1 MMMTRRVTGSLMIA
15 SLVMARSIAA
25 FIAAFATL
33 TASMAAAQT
42 LKIASPQRGSWEG
55 AIPELGKQAGIFKKH
70 GLDLEIV
77 YTSGGGETLQV
88 VISGAVDIGLSA
100 GTAGTFGA
108 FAKGAP
114 IRILGASSTGSQ
126 EVFWYTKSSS
136 PLTRMQDAHGK
147 TISYSTT
154 GASSHITALRFIS
167 EYGLKD
173 AKAVASGD
181 VSTTITQVMS
191 GQIDIGWCVAPFN
204 LEPLRKGEIRLLA
217 RGSDIARVRG
227 QTIRVQIVNAAA
239 LAQKRDAVRR
249 YLAAYRE
256 TLEWMY
262 ESPDAVKRYV
272 EFSGLPEISVREMMQ
287 NFITKDSLQIDR
299 IAGIVESLQD
309 AVQFK
314 FISEPLTQKQLAE
327 LIVIDEL
334 KKE

>member
-1 MMMTRRVTGSLMIA
+1 MSPRSVFAVLFAA
-15 SLVMARSIAA
+15 SAL
-25 FIAAFATL
+25 FAG
-33 TASMAAAQT
+33 AAAGET

-55 AIPELGKQAGIFKKH
+55 AIPELGTQAGIFKKH
-70 GLDLEIV
+70 GLDLDIV

-100 GTAGTFGA
+100 GTAGAFGA

-114 IRILGASSTGSQ
+114 IRIIGASSTGSG
-126 EVFWYTKSSS
+126 EVFWYNKSSS
-136 PLTRMQDAHGK
+136 PVTRMQDAHGK

-154 GASSHITALRFIS
+154 GSSSHINALRFIS

-181 VSTTITQVMS
+181 VSATITQVMS

-217 RGSDIARVRG
+217 KGSDIARVRG

-239 LAQKRDAVRR
+239 LAAKKDAIRR

-256 TLEWMY
+256 TLDWMY
-262 ESPDAVKRYV
+262 ETPDAVKRYV
-272 EFSGLPEISVREMMQ
+272 EFSGLPEISVREMMKD
-287 NFITKDSLQIDR
+287 FITKESLQIDR
-299 IAGIVESLQD
+299 VSGIAESMQD
-309 AVQFK
+309 AVQFR
-314 FISEPLTQKQLAE
+314 FIAEPLTDRQLAD
-327 LIVIDEL
+327 LVQIDAL
-334 KKE
+334 K